1 MKEKRALGFY
11 NYTVILTYLGMLI
24 SFVGISCA
32 IEGRIRDAMIC
43 LMLSGICDMFDG
55 SVAATR
61 ERNQQEKRFGIQIDS
76 LSDLI
81 CFGVFPGIL
90 VYIINEKSY
99 FSFFAASFYVLCALI
114 RLAYFNVM
122 EEERQSC
129 EKGARKYY
137 TGLPVTTAALF
148 IPAVYVLGQRNAQVS
163 AVSHV
168 ILLFLMA
175 TAFILPVKIKKPYII
190 GKIGILFAGVAE
202 FLLLAAG
209 IGLEV

>member
-1 MKEKRALGFY
+1 MREKRVLGFY

-32 IEGRIRDAMIC
+32 VEGAIRDAMIC

-55 SVAATR
+55 SIASTK
-61 ERNQQEKRFGIQIDS
+61 ERSLQEKRFGIQIDS

-90 VYIINEKSY
+90 VYIMNEKSY

-129 EKGARKYY
+129 QEGPRKWY

-148 IPAVYVLGQRNAQVS
+148 IPAAYVLGQRNAVL
-163 AVSHV
+163 
-168 ILLFLMA
+168 LLFMA
-175 TAFILPVKIKKPYII
+175 AAFLAPIKVKKPYIM
-190 GKIGILFAGVAE
+190 GKIGLLFFGVVE
-202 FLLLAAG
+202 FLVLAAG